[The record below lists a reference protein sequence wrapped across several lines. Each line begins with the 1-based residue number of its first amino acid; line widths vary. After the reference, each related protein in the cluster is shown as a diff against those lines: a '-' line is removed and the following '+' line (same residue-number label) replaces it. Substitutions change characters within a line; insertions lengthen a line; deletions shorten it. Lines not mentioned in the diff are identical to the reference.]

1 MNVIIKLIEWL
12 FLRSHR
18 NPATLCFLFFGD
30 VSGFVHISGTTTFRR
45 SCFLENPCT
54 EPTEADWLDVFTES
68 SSCFSLWRIRD
79 ELLFYFNWEITRY
92 FQQAQLVRCIKESI
106 TLWEWWVLSEQ
117 KHQMRFHRSVGA
129 AVSPHPELLFPAQ
142 SVTWFL
148 TGRDFSSRENGRHK
162 VLIVSLPS
170 SVPSAWREEKR
181 QSGKRK
187 RWRWKGKAGR
197 EEEGRERKSW
207 KKGDYTNERRKRR
220 QRRRYMR
227 RGWAARERKADRRKT
242 KDAYLCSAFQQDG
255 NSKGLM
261 WKRLRERRDKTYT
274 ARRDWQSL

>member
-1 MNVIIKLIEWL
+1 MADKRWASF
-12 FLRSHR
+12 FL
-18 NPATLCFLFFGD
+18 
-30 VSGFVHISGTTTFRR
+30 
-45 SCFLENPCT
+45 
-54 EPTEADWLDVFTES
+54 
-68 SSCFSLWRIRD
+68 
-79 ELLFYFNWEITRY
+79 FNWEITRY

-117 KHQMRFHRSVGA
+117 KHQMRFHSSVGA

-142 SVTWFL
+142 SVTRFL

-227 RGWAARERKADRRKT
+227 REWAERGWREKGRLTDKKQRTLICVAPFNKTAIQSGLCKKGWEKVRKE
-242 KDAYLCSAFQQDG
+242 
-255 NSKGLM
+255 
-261 WKRLRERRDKTYT
+261 KRDTTYT
-274 ARRDWQSL
+274 ARQDWQLL

>member
-1 MNVIIKLIEWL
+1 M
-12 FLRSHR
+12 S
-18 NPATLCFLFFGD
+18 FF
-30 VSGFVHISGTTTFRR
+30 
-45 SCFLENPCT
+45 
-54 EPTEADWLDVFTES
+54 
-68 SSCFSLWRIRD
+68 
-79 ELLFYFNWEITRY
+79 FYFNWEITRY

-129 AVSPHPELLFPAQ
+129 AVSPHPELLFAAQ

-197 EEEGRERKSW
+197 EKVERGKAERRVITRMRGERGGRGGDIWGEDERREKGRLTDEKQRTFICVAPFNKTAIQRGLCKKGWEKGEIKLTQQDGTDSRCRCQLFPEFPPFSW
-207 KKGDYTNERRKRR
+207 KKPWTCKCFRHVYISIASQFIKKHNNKETDVFSLSVRLVSCFIT
-220 QRRRYMR
+220 
-227 RGWAARERKADRRKT
+227 
-242 KDAYLCSAFQQDG
+242 DAGPKMKVQTISSSA
-255 NSKGLM
+255 
-261 WKRLRERRDKTYT
+261 
-274 ARRDWQSL
+274 

>member
-1 MNVIIKLIEWL
+1 M
-12 FLRSHR
+12 F
-18 NPATLCFLFFGD
+18 
-30 VSGFVHISGTTTFRR
+30 SGKPLHWTDWG
-45 SCFLENPCT
+45 
-54 EPTEADWLDVFTES
+54 WLDVFTES

-79 ELLFYFNWEITRY
+79 ELLFFLFNWEITRY

-142 SVTWFL
+142 SVTRFL

-181 QSGKRK
+181 QSGRGGDEKERQGGRK
-187 RWRWKGKAGR
+187 KAERGKAERRVITRMRDERGGR
-197 EEEGRERKSW
+197 GGDIWGENERSEGGERKEGW
-207 KKGDYTNERRKRR
+207 QTKNKG
-220 QRRRYMR
+220 
-227 RGWAARERKADRRKT
+227 
-242 KDAYLCSAFQQDG
+242 
-255 NSKGLM
+255 
-261 WKRLRERRDKTYT
+261 RLFV
-274 ARRDWQSL
+274 